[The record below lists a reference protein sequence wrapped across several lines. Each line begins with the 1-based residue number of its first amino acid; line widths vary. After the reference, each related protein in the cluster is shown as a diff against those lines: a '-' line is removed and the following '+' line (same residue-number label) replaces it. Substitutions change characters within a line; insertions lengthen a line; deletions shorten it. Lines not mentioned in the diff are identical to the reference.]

1 MKHAIFGWAAGALLL
16 LAGCGSD
23 GSTTS
28 PQPINPGQDTAT
40 ASIPPTDTS
49 TQKPDTSSTVPPAQP
64 DTSATVPDTTAPE
77 GPQLSAELPGTWNA
91 DSSFMLN
98 AGFFSIPVGATM
110 SVTFLPDGTF
120 SSFIDASFMANPV
133 EGHLYTQSGTW
144 TAVSADSVR
153 VEPTSCM
160 AADTIMDP
168 TYRMALPF
176 KQVQGGFVANELKP
190 SDCPDPS
197 WIAQHPVDG
206 ALVFT
211 MPVTLPVQGRSLW
224 TLTFKKQP

>member
-1 MKHAIFGWAAGALLL
+1 MKHAIFGWAAGALLV

-23 GSTTS
+23 GSSTS

-49 TQKPDTSSTVPPAQP
+49 TQKPDTSSTVP
-64 DTSATVPDTTAPE
+64 DTTAPE
-77 GPQLSAELPGTWNA
+77 GPRLSDELPGTWVA

-98 AGFFSIPVGATM
+98 AGFLKVPVGANM
-110 SVTFLPDGTF
+110 SVTFLADGTF
-120 SSFIDASFMANPV
+120 SSSIDASFMANPV
-133 EGHLYTQSGTW
+133 DGHLYTQSGTW

-153 VEPTSCM
+153 VVPTSCM

-168 TYRMALPF
+168 TYKMTLPF

-197 WIAQHPVDG
+197 WIAEHPVDST
-206 ALVFT
+206 LVFT
-211 MPVTLPVQGRSLW
+211 TPVTLPVQGRSLW